1 MGTGLVMALRSTI
14 HRATNGEMSIPADLF
29 PRPIPPTYVLGRLDP
44 EFAVDPENEKIM
56 SEAVQNMAYE
66 ASVELTRAR
75 ELQKNVP
82 KAGMPCLLPA
92 VSAINYLSRVKEA
105 DFNLWDRKLNTDQS
119 RLVLLAMM
127 ARSWLT
133 GTI

>member
-1 MGTGLVMALRSTI
+1 M
-14 HRATNGEMSIPADLF
+14 
-29 PRPIPPTYVLGRLDP
+29 LGRLDP

-56 SEAVQNMAYE
+56 REAAQNMAYE
-66 ASVELTRAR
+66 ASVQLSRAR
-75 ELQKNVP
+75 ELQKDVP
-82 KAGMPCLLPA
+82 KAGKACLLPA

-105 DFNLWDRKLNTDQS
+105 DFNLWDQKLNAEQS
-119 RLVLLAMM
+119 RLVLLASM